1 MKSYSEVIDLNDI
14 LSIGRY
20 FVNWREGITNV
31 PSGLATSF
39 HMIVENPIS
48 SRLIQTIINAS
59 TGATYR
65 RVRKST
71 GEWSAW
77 TTLTNI

>member
-1 MKSYSEVIDLNDI
+1 MISYSAVIDLNDI

-20 FVNWREGITNV
+20 FVNWREGITNI

-48 SRLIQTIINAS
+48 TRLIQTIINAS
-59 TGATYR
+59 SGATYR
-65 RVRKST
+65 RVKKIS
-71 GEWSAW
+71 GDWSDW